1 MLNYYDYVSEL
12 TSNLLQRW
20 QEADPDSHCLDW
32 AWLMYTVH
40 KIQALNTNLMVEK
53 SSLAARWLRQYQNE
67 ISKAGPLGL
76 GAMGLLCRTLLELGH
91 PNAIHFSRKLLEHP
105 ALVHPRT
112 TGKFSPLNDPDVVF
126 ALALGTSSVLTDELR
141 HWLAEQ
147 CQQNATDGGW
157 RRRLLFAAA
166 AIEIGGQASPSVPS
180 VEALAPYDLPTALW
194 FAESYPSTV
203 SQQWRQDLWR
213 LLDSTHEQILIEVSN
228 PEMLGHELHPAS
240 NIDVCMLCIAL
251 SSRTADTDPIA
262 LFRYLPLHPKVRLA
276 SQSLFLT
283 GENVS
288 AVFEAAKAL
297 VDEIK
302 QRAGNPTDA
311 RGRQLDGRSLVQTVF
326 SGKPPVIGFTAL
338 GSQSEVDEHEGLK
351 LITEGIVA
359 AIRNPKGHDPK
370 SRIPL
375 NAHEA
380 LDQLTVISY
389 VFRHLDS
396 APLHP

>member
-1 MLNYYDYVSEL
+1 MLNYYDYESRL

-20 QEADPDSHCLDW
+20 QEADLDSHSLDW
-32 AWLMYTVH
+32 AWLMYAVH
-40 KIQALNTNLMVEK
+40 KIQVLNTNLMTEK
-53 SSLAARWLRQYQNE
+53 SSLAARWLGHFRNE
-67 ISKAGPLGL
+67 VSQAGPLGL
-76 GAMGLLCRTLLELGH
+76 GAMGLLCRILLELGH
-91 PNAIHFSRKLLEHP
+91 LDAVQFSRKLLEHP

-112 TGKFSPLNDPDVVF
+112 TGKFSPLNDPDIVF
-126 ALALGTSSVLTDELR
+126 GLALGINSVLTDDLR
-141 HWLAEQ
+141 HWLIER
-147 CQQNATDGGW
+147 CQQTANDGGW

-166 AIEIGGQASPSVPS
+166 SIEIGGRASLPVPPI
-180 VEALAPYDLPTALW
+180 EDLAPYDLPVALW

-203 SQQWRQDLWR
+203 NPQWRQDLWR
-213 LLDSTHEQILIEVSN
+213 LLDSTHEQIVIEVSS
-228 PEMLGHELHPAS
+228 PEMLGRELHPAS
-240 NIDVCMLCIAL
+240 NIDICMLCIAL
-251 SSRTADTDPIA
+251 ASRTAEADPIA

-276 SQSLFLT
+276 SQSLFLS

-311 RGRQLDGRSLVQTVF
+311 KGRQLDGRSLVQTVF
-326 SGKPPVIGFTAL
+326 SGKTPIMGFTAL
-338 GSQSEVDEHEGLK
+338 GSQSEIDEHEGLK
-351 LITEGIVA
+351 MITEGIVA

-375 NAHEA
+375 TAHEA
-380 LDQLTVISY
+380 LDQLVVISY